1 MSLVC
6 FPGIPQVMFSLSPP
20 SMAEL
25 QVYTTSIITLKLCPL
40 LTFLIAKKKYL
51 NSVPVEFR
59 LLAILLLAL
68 APLHL
73 KDHHFCEHSCKLW
86 RVTQRESTELGPV
99 KTV

>member
-1 MSLVC
+1 
-6 FPGIPQVMFSLSPP
+6 MFSLSPP
-20 SMAEL
+20 SIAEL

-40 LTFLIAKKKYL
+40 LTFLIAKKRDYL

-68 APLHL
+68 TPLHL

-86 RVTQRESTELGPV
+86 RVTQRESTELGLA